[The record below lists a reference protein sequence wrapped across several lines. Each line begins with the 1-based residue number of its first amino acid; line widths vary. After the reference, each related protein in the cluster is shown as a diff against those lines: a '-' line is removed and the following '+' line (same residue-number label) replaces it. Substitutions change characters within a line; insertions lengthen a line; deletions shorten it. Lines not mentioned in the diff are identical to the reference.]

1 MGHCTAPLSRSLCV
15 LAKRDASQL
24 VAAIKFEAGGMK
36 APQLGV
42 DALERVD
49 ARVRRAS
56 RIRRSRRVGRRGG
69 AALRRRRDSQPHK
82 GERQRALRHGE
93 VALHVGE
100 RGLSNAPTAHAD
112 DDVAGLDAPGRGAR
126 GRDGGDDGGVE
137 QTLRVA
143 QAQPDDVGAKVDVE
157 VAIRW

>member
-1 MGHCTAPLSRSLCV
+1 
-15 LAKRDASQL
+15 
-24 VAAIKFEAGGMK
+24 MK

-49 ARVRRAS
+49 ARLRRAS

-82 GERQRALRHGE
+82 GERQRALRHRE

-157 VAIRW
+157 VTIRW